1 MSRSLLGKRELSQ
14 YLFIA
19 KLICKERI
27 AGLNDSEKKRLDSWR
42 NESGKRERVFLDLQR
57 ISTEELEKRYDKV
70 DVDLKWESFKKRQ
83 QQRKRNIRMGVA
95 VAASICLLITS
106 GLWLWLGTL
115 GEERVVLAE
124 QGRQNNVCL
133 VLSTGEMVDI
143 SNVGQEEVKLDKG
156 TKLYEGNRLEYVR
169 PDSLHKKELEFNQL
183 IIPKGTFYHLVLSD
197 GTKVWLNA
205 DSKIKYPVSFGQDKR
220 EVSLRG
226 EGYFEV
232 AKDSTRPFIVSTD
245 KMDVR
250 ALGTTFD
257 VNTYE
262 DEGKSFVVLVEG
274 LVEVSA
280 GKGES
285 RIITPGYMAEVNMHD
300 VQAKI
305 QISKCDPEHYIAWK
319 NGNFSFRNASLTEI
333 LKRVS
338 RYYDV
343 TVIREQVFE
352 EEYYTGD
359 VSSDVS
365 LESLLAVIESST
377 SVSFKVE
384 RKIVYVHKKRE

>member
-1 MSRSLLGKRELSQ
+1 MKEIIQ

-27 AGLNDSEKKRLDSWR
+27 AGLDDSEKRQLDSWR
-42 NESGKRERVFLDLQR
+42 SESKEKEHVFLNLQR
-57 ISTEELEKRYDKV
+57 ISTEELEKRYDGV
-70 DVDLKWESFKKRQ
+70 DVDLKWKSFKKRQ
-83 QQRKRNIRMGVA
+83 QQRKRNIRVGVA
-95 VAASICLLITS
+95 VAASVCLLITS
-106 GLWLWLGTL
+106 VLWLWLGTL

-124 QGRQNNVCL
+124 QGQQNNVCL
-133 VLSTGEMVDI
+133 VLSTGEVVDI
-143 SNVGQEEVKLDKG
+143 SNVGQDEVKLDKG
-156 TKLYEGNRLEYVR
+156 TKLYEGNRLEYVQ

-232 AKDSTRPFIVSTD
+232 AKDSSRPFIVSTD
-245 KMDVR
+245 KMDVKV
-250 ALGTTFD
+250 LGTTFD

-305 QISKCDPEHYIAWK
+305 HVSKCDTEHYIAWK
-319 NGNFSFRNASLTEI
+319 SGNFSFRNASLTEI

-384 RKIVYVHKKRE
+384 RKIVYVQKKRD

>member
-1 MSRSLLGKRELSQ
+1 MEEISQ

-27 AGLNDSEKKRLDSWR
+27 TGLDDSERRQLDLWR
-42 NESGKRERVFLDLQR
+42 NESKEGERVFLNLQK
-57 ISTEELEKRYDKV
+57 ISTEELEKRYDGV
-70 DVDLKWESFKKRQ
+70 DVDMKWEDFKKRQ
-83 QQRKRNIRMGVA
+83 QQGRRNIRVGVT

-106 GLWLWLGTL
+106 GLWLWLG
-115 GEERVVLAE
+115 GAKEERVVLAE
-124 QGRQNNVCL
+124 QGRKNNVCL
-133 VLSTGEMVDI
+133 VLSTGEVVDI
-143 SNVGQEEVKLDKG
+143 SNVEQDEVKLDKG
-156 TKLYEGNRLEYVR
+156 TKLYSGNRLEYVR

-205 DSKIKYPVSFGQDKR
+205 DSKMKYPVSFGKDKR
-220 EVSLRG
+220 EVSLHG

-232 AKDSTRPFIVSTD
+232 AKDSTRPFIVSTE
-245 KMDVR
+245 KMDVKV
-250 ALGTTFD
+250 LGTTFD

-285 RIITPGYMAEVNMHD
+285 RIITPGHMAEVNMYD
-300 VQAKI
+300 TQAKI
-305 QISKCDPEHYIAWK
+305 QISKCDAEHYIAWK

-384 RKIVYVHKKRE
+384 RKIVYVQKKRD

>member
-1 MSRSLLGKRELSQ
+1 MKEIIQ

-27 AGLNDSEKKRLDSWR
+27 AGLDNSEKRQLDSWR
-42 NESGKRERVFLDLQR
+42 SESKEKEHVFLNLQR
-57 ISTEELEKRYDKV
+57 ISTEELEKRYDGV
-70 DVDLKWESFKKRQ
+70 DVDLKWKSFKKRQ
-83 QQRKRNIRMGVA
+83 QQRKRNIRVGVA
-95 VAASICLLITS
+95 VVASICLLITS
-106 GLWLWLGTL
+106 ALWLWLGTL

-124 QGRQNNVCL
+124 QGQQNNVCL
-133 VLSTGEMVDI
+133 VLSTGEVVDI
-143 SNVGQEEVKLDKG
+143 SNVGQDEVKLDKG
-156 TKLYEGNRLEYVR
+156 TKLYEGNRLEYVQ

-183 IIPKGTFYHLVLSD
+183 IIPKGTFYHLVLSY

-232 AKDSTRPFIVSTD
+232 AKDSARPFIMSTD
-245 KMDVR
+245 KMDVKV
-250 ALGTTFD
+250 LGTTFD

-285 RIITPGYMAEVNMHD
+285 RIITPGYMAEVDMHD

-305 QISKCDPEHYIAWK
+305 HVSKCDTEHYIAWK
-319 NGNFSFRNASLTEI
+319 SGNFSFRNASLTEI

-384 RKIVYVHKKRE
+384 RKIVYVQKKRD

>member
-1 MSRSLLGKRELSQ
+1 MKEIIQ

-27 AGLNDSEKKRLDSWR
+27 AGLDDSEKRQLDSWR
-42 NESGKRERVFLDLQR
+42 SESKEKEHVFLNLQR
-57 ISTEELEKRYDKV
+57 ISSEELEKRYDGV
-70 DVDLKWESFKKRQ
+70 DVDLKWKSFKKRQ
-83 QQRKRNIRMGVA
+83 QQRKRNIKVGVA

-106 GLWLWLGTL
+106 ALWLWLGSL

-124 QGRQNNVCL
+124 QGQQNSVCL
-133 VLSTGEMVDI
+133 VLSTGEVVDI
-143 SNVGQEEVKLDKG
+143 SNVGQDEVKLDKG
-156 TKLYEGNRLEYVR
+156 TKLYEGNRLEYVQ
-169 PDSLHKKELEFNQL
+169 PDSLPKKELEFNQL

-205 DSKIKYPVSFGQDKR
+205 DSKIRYPISFGQDRR

-245 KMDVR
+245 KMDVKV
-250 ALGTTFD
+250 LGTTFD

-285 RIITPGYMAEVNMHD
+285 RIITPGYMAEVDMHD

-305 QISKCDPEHYIAWK
+305 HVSKCDTEHYIAWK
-319 NGNFSFRNASLTEI
+319 SGNFSFRNASLTEI

-384 RKIVYVHKKRE
+384 RKIVYVQKKRD

>member
-1 MSRSLLGKRELSQ
+1 MKEIIQ

-27 AGLNDSEKKRLDSWR
+27 AGLDNSEKRQLDSWR
-42 NESGKRERVFLDLQR
+42 SESKEKEHVFLNLQR
-57 ISTEELEKRYDKV
+57 ISTEELEKRYDGV
-70 DVDLKWESFKKRQ
+70 DVDLKWKSFKKRQ
-83 QQRKRNIRMGVA
+83 QQRKRNIRVGVA
-95 VAASICLLITS
+95 VVASICLLITS
-106 GLWLWLGTL
+106 ALWLWLGTL

-124 QGRQNNVCL
+124 QGQQNNVCL
-133 VLSTGEMVDI
+133 VLSTGEVVDI
-143 SNVGQEEVKLDKG
+143 SNVGQDEVKLDKG
-156 TKLYEGNRLEYVR
+156 TKLYEGNRLEYVQ
-169 PDSLHKKELEFNQL
+169 PDSLHKKELEINQL

-232 AKDSTRPFIVSTD
+232 AKDSARPFIMSTD
-245 KMDVR
+245 KMDVKV
-250 ALGTTFD
+250 LGTTFD

-285 RIITPGYMAEVNMHD
+285 RIITPGYMAEVDMHD

-305 QISKCDPEHYIAWK
+305 HVSKCDTEHYIAWK
-319 NGNFSFRNASLTEI
+319 SGNFSFRNASLTEI

-384 RKIVYVHKKRE
+384 RKIVYVQKKRD

>member
-1 MSRSLLGKRELSQ
+1 MKEIIQ

-27 AGLNDSEKKRLDSWR
+27 AGLDNSEKRQLDSWR
-42 NESGKRERVFLDLQR
+42 SESKEKEHVFLNLQR
-57 ISTEELEKRYDKV
+57 ISTEELEKRYDGV
-70 DVDLKWESFKKRQ
+70 DVDLKWKSFKKRQ
-83 QQRKRNIRMGVA
+83 QQRKRNIRVGVA
-95 VAASICLLITS
+95 VVASICLLITS
-106 GLWLWLGTL
+106 ALWLWLGTL

-124 QGRQNNVCL
+124 QGQQNNVCL
-133 VLSTGEMVDI
+133 VLSTGEVVDI
-143 SNVGQEEVKLDKG
+143 SNVGQDEVKLDKG
-156 TKLYEGNRLEYVR
+156 TKLYEGNRLEYVQ

-232 AKDSTRPFIVSTD
+232 AKDSARPFIMSTD
-245 KMDVR
+245 KMDVKV
-250 ALGTTFD
+250 LGTTFD

-285 RIITPGYMAEVNMHD
+285 RIITPGYMAEVDMHD

-305 QISKCDPEHYIAWK
+305 HVSKCDTEHYIAWK
-319 NGNFSFRNASLTEI
+319 SGNFSFRNASLTEI

-384 RKIVYVHKKRE
+384 RKIVYVHKKRD

>member
-1 MSRSLLGKRELSQ
+1 MKEISQ

-27 AGLNDSEKKRLDSWR
+27 AGLDDSEKRQLDSWR
-42 NESGKRERVFLDLQR
+42 SESKEKEHVFLNLQR
-57 ISTEELEKRYDKV
+57 ISTEELEKRYDGV
-70 DVDLKWESFKKRQ
+70 DVDLKWKSFKKRQ
-83 QQRKRNIRMGVA
+83 QQRKRNIRVGVA
-95 VAASICLLITS
+95 VAASVCLLITS
-106 GLWLWLGTL
+106 VLWLWLGTL

-124 QGRQNNVCL
+124 QGQQNNVCL
-133 VLSTGEMVDI
+133 VLSTGEVVDI
-143 SNVGQEEVKLDKG
+143 SNVGQDEVKLDKG
-156 TKLYEGNRLEYVR
+156 TKLYEGNRLEYVQ

-232 AKDSTRPFIVSTD
+232 AKDSSRPFIVSTD
-245 KMDVR
+245 KMDVKV
-250 ALGTTFD
+250 LGTTFD

-305 QISKCDPEHYIAWK
+305 HVSKCDTEHYIAWK
-319 NGNFSFRNASLTEI
+319 SGNFSFRNASLTEI

-384 RKIVYVHKKRE
+384 RKIVYVQKKRD

>member
-1 MSRSLLGKRELSQ
+1 MKEISQ

-27 AGLNDSEKKRLDSWR
+27 TGLDDSERRQLDLWR
-42 NESGKRERVFLDLQR
+42 NESKEGERVFLNLQK

-70 DVDLKWESFKKRQ
+70 DVDLKWKSFKKRQ
-83 QQRKRNIRMGVA
+83 QQGRRNIRVGVT

-106 GLWLWLGTL
+106 GLWLWLG
-115 GEERVVLAE
+115 GAREERVVLAE
-124 QGRQNNVCL
+124 QGRKNNVCL
-133 VLSTGEMVDI
+133 VLSTGKVVDI
-143 SNVGQEEVKLDKG
+143 SNVEQDEVKLDKG
-156 TKLYEGNRLEYVR
+156 TKLYEGNRLEYVQ

-232 AKDSTRPFIVSTD
+232 AKDSSRPFIVSTD
-245 KMDVR
+245 KMDVKV
-250 ALGTTFD
+250 LGTTFD

-305 QISKCDPEHYIAWK
+305 HVSKCDTEHYIAWK
-319 NGNFSFRNASLTEI
+319 SGNFSFRNASLTEI

-384 RKIVYVHKKRE
+384 RKIVYVQKKRD

>member
-1 MSRSLLGKRELSQ
+1 M
-14 YLFIA
+14 
-19 KLICKERI
+19 
-27 AGLNDSEKKRLDSWR
+27 
-42 NESGKRERVFLDLQR
+42 
-57 ISTEELEKRYDKV
+57 
-70 DVDLKWESFKKRQ
+70 
-83 QQRKRNIRMGVA
+83 
-95 VAASICLLITS
+95 
-106 GLWLWLGTL
+106 
-115 GEERVVLAE
+115 
-124 QGRQNNVCL
+124 
-133 VLSTGEMVDI
+133 
-143 SNVGQEEVKLDKG
+143 
-156 TKLYEGNRLEYVR
+156 
-169 PDSLHKKELEFNQL
+169 
-183 IIPKGTFYHLVLSD
+183 VLSD

-232 AKDSTRPFIVSTD
+232 AKDSARPFIMSTD
-245 KMDVR
+245 KMDVKV
-250 ALGTTFD
+250 LGTTFD

-285 RIITPGYMAEVNMHD
+285 RIITPGYMAEVDMHD

-305 QISKCDPEHYIAWK
+305 HVSKCDTEHYIAWK
-319 NGNFSFRNASLTEI
+319 SGNFSFRNASLTEI

-384 RKIVYVHKKRE
+384 RKIVYVQKKRD

>member
-1 MSRSLLGKRELSQ
+1 MKEISQ

-27 AGLNDSEKKRLDSWR
+27 TGLDDSERRQLDSWK
-42 NESGKRERVFLDLQR
+42 NESKEGERVFLNLKR
-57 ISTEELEKRYDKV
+57 ISTEELEKRYDEV
-70 DVDLKWESFKKRQ
+70 DVDMKWEDFKKRQ
-83 QQRKRNIRMGVA
+83 QQGKRNIRVGVT
-95 VAASICLLITS
+95 VAASICLLIIS
-106 GLWLWLGTL
+106 GLWLWLG
-115 GEERVVLAE
+115 GAKEERIVLAE
-124 QGRQNNVCL
+124 QGRKNNVCL
-133 VLSTGEMVDI
+133 VLSTGEVVDI
-143 SNVGQEEVKLDKG
+143 SNVEQDEVKLDKG
-156 TKLYEGNRLEYVR
+156 TKLYSGNRLEYVR

-205 DSKIKYPVSFGQDKR
+205 DSKIKYPVSFGKDKR
-220 EVSLRG
+220 EVSLHG

-245 KMDVR
+245 KMDVKV
-250 ALGTTFD
+250 LGTTFD

-285 RIITPGYMAEVNMHD
+285 RIITPGHMAEVNMYD

-305 QISKCDPEHYIAWK
+305 RVSRCDTEHYVAWK
-319 NGNFSFRNASLTEI
+319 NGNFSFRHASLTEI

-343 TVIREQVFE
+343 TVIREEVFE

-359 VSSDVS
+359 VSSDVP

-384 RKIVYVHKKRE
+384 RKIVYVQKKRD

>member
-1 MSRSLLGKRELSQ
+1 MEEISQ

-27 AGLNDSEKKRLDSWR
+27 TGLDDSERRQLDLWR
-42 NESGKRERVFLDLQR
+42 NESKEGERVFFNLQR
-57 ISTEELEKRYDKV
+57 ISTEELEKRYDEV
-70 DVDLKWESFKKRQ
+70 DVDMKWKDFKKRQ
-83 QQRKRNIRMGVA
+83 QQGRRNIRVGVT

-106 GLWLWLGTL
+106 GLWLWLG
-115 GEERVVLAE
+115 GAKEEGVVLAE

-133 VLSTGEMVDI
+133 VLSTGEVVDI
-143 SNVGQEEVKLDKG
+143 SNAEQDEVKLDKG
-156 TKLYEGNRLEYVR
+156 TKLYSGNRLEYVR
-169 PDSLHKKELEFNQL
+169 PDSFHKKELEFNQL

-205 DSKIKYPVSFGQDKR
+205 DSKIKYPVSFGKDKR
-220 EVSLRG
+220 EVSLHG

-245 KMDVR
+245 KMDVKV
-250 ALGTTFD
+250 LGTTFD

-285 RIITPGYMAEVNMHD
+285 RIITPGYIAEVNMHD

-305 QISKCDPEHYIAWK
+305 QVSKCDTEHYVAWK

-384 RKIVYVHKKRE
+384 RKIVYVQKKRD

>member
-1 MSRSLLGKRELSQ
+1 MKEIIQ

-27 AGLNDSEKKRLDSWR
+27 AGLDDSEKRQLDSWR
-42 NESGKRERVFLDLQR
+42 SESKEKEHVFLNLQR
-57 ISTEELEKRYDKV
+57 ISTEELEKRYDGV
-70 DVDLKWESFKKRQ
+70 DVDLKWKSFKKRQ
-83 QQRKRNIRMGVA
+83 QQRKRNIRVGVA
-95 VAASICLLITS
+95 VAASVCLLITS
-106 GLWLWLGTL
+106 VLWLWLGTL

-124 QGRQNNVCL
+124 QGQQNNVCL
-133 VLSTGEMVDI
+133 VLSTGEVVDI
-143 SNVGQEEVKLDKG
+143 SNVGQDEVKLDKG
-156 TKLYEGNRLEYVR
+156 TKLYEGNRLEYVQ

-232 AKDSTRPFIVSTD
+232 AKDSSRPFIVSTD
-245 KMDVR
+245 KMDVKV
-250 ALGTTFD
+250 LGTTFD

-305 QISKCDPEHYIAWK
+305 HVSKCDTEHYIAWK
-319 NGNFSFRNASLTEI
+319 SGTFSFRNASLTEI
-333 LKRVS
+333 LNRVS

-384 RKIVYVHKKRE
+384 RKIVYVQKKRD

>member
-1 MSRSLLGKRELSQ
+1 MKEIIQ

-27 AGLNDSEKKRLDSWR
+27 AGLDNSEKRQLDSWR
-42 NESGKRERVFLDLQR
+42 SESKEKEHVFLNLQR
-57 ISTEELEKRYDKV
+57 ISTEELEKRYDGV
-70 DVDLKWESFKKRQ
+70 DVDLKWKSFKKRQ
-83 QQRKRNIRMGVA
+83 QQRKRNIRVGVA
-95 VAASICLLITS
+95 VVASICLLITS
-106 GLWLWLGTL
+106 ALWLWLGTL

-124 QGRQNNVCL
+124 QGQQNNICL
-133 VLSTGEMVDI
+133 VLSTGEVVDI
-143 SNVGQEEVKLDKG
+143 SNVGQDEVKLDKG
-156 TKLYEGNRLEYVR
+156 TKLYEGNRLEYVQ

-232 AKDSTRPFIVSTD
+232 AKDSARPFIMSTD
-245 KMDVR
+245 KMDVKV
-250 ALGTTFD
+250 LGTTFD

-285 RIITPGYMAEVNMHD
+285 RIITPGYMAEVDMHD

-305 QISKCDPEHYIAWK
+305 HVSKCDTEHYIAWK
-319 NGNFSFRNASLTEI
+319 SGNFSFRNASLTEI

-384 RKIVYVHKKRE
+384 RKIVYVQKKRD

>member
-1 MSRSLLGKRELSQ
+1 MKEIIQ

-27 AGLNDSEKKRLDSWR
+27 AGLDDSEKRQLDSWR
-42 NESGKRERVFLDLQR
+42 SESKEKEHVFLNLQR
-57 ISTEELEKRYDKV
+57 ISTEELEKRYDGV
-70 DVDLKWESFKKRQ
+70 DVDLKWKSFKKRQ

-95 VAASICLLITS
+95 VAASVCLLITS
-106 GLWLWLGTL
+106 VLWLWLGTL

-124 QGRQNNVCL
+124 QGQQNNVCL
-133 VLSTGEMVDI
+133 VLSTGEVVDI
-143 SNVGQEEVKLDKG
+143 SNVGQDEVKLDKG
-156 TKLYEGNRLEYVR
+156 TKLYEGNRLESVQ

-232 AKDSTRPFIVSTD
+232 AKDSSRPFIVSTD
-245 KMDVR
+245 KMDVKV
-250 ALGTTFD
+250 LGTTFD

-305 QISKCDPEHYIAWK
+305 HVSKCDTEHYIAWK
-319 NGNFSFRNASLTEI
+319 SGNFSFRNASLTEI

-384 RKIVYVHKKRE
+384 RKIVYVQKKRD

>member
-1 MSRSLLGKRELSQ
+1 MKEIIQ

-27 AGLNDSEKKRLDSWR
+27 AGLDNSEKRQLDSWR
-42 NESGKRERVFLDLQR
+42 SESKEKEHVFLNLQR
-57 ISTEELEKRYDKV
+57 ISTEELEKRYDGV
-70 DVDLKWESFKKRQ
+70 DVDLKWKSFKKRQ
-83 QQRKRNIRMGVA
+83 QQRKRNIRVGVA
-95 VAASICLLITS
+95 VVASICLLITS
-106 GLWLWLGTL
+106 ALWLWLGTL

-133 VLSTGEMVDI
+133 VLSTGEVVDI
-143 SNVGQEEVKLDKG
+143 SNVGQDEVKLDKG
-156 TKLYEGNRLEYVR
+156 TKLYEGNRLEYVQ

-232 AKDSTRPFIVSTD
+232 AKDSARPFIMSTD
-245 KMDVR
+245 KMDVKV
-250 ALGTTFD
+250 LGTTFD

-285 RIITPGYMAEVNMHD
+285 RIITPGYMAEVDMHD

-305 QISKCDPEHYIAWK
+305 HVSKCDTEHYIAWK
-319 NGNFSFRNASLTEI
+319 SGNFSFRNASLTEI

-384 RKIVYVHKKRE
+384 RKIVYVQKKRD

>member
-1 MSRSLLGKRELSQ
+1 MEEISQ

-27 AGLNDSEKKRLDSWR
+27 TGLDDSERRQLDLWR
-42 NESGKRERVFLDLQR
+42 NESKEGERVFFNLQR
-57 ISTEELEKRYDKV
+57 ISTEELEKRYDEV
-70 DVDLKWESFKKRQ
+70 DVDMKWKDFKKRQ
-83 QQRKRNIRMGVA
+83 QQGRRNIRVGVT

-106 GLWLWLGTL
+106 GLWLWLG
-115 GEERVVLAE
+115 GAKEEGVVLAE

-133 VLSTGEMVDI
+133 VLSTGEVVDI
-143 SNVGQEEVKLDKG
+143 SNAEQDEVKLDKG
-156 TKLYEGNRLEYVR
+156 TKLYSGNRLEYVR

-205 DSKIKYPVSFGQDKR
+205 DSKIKYPVSFVKDKR
-220 EVSLRG
+220 EVSLHG

-245 KMDVR
+245 KMDVKV
-250 ALGTTFD
+250 LGTTFD

-285 RIITPGYMAEVNMHD
+285 RIITPGYIAEVNMHD

-305 QISKCDPEHYIAWK
+305 QVSKCDTEHYVAWK

-384 RKIVYVHKKRE
+384 RKIVYVQKKRD

>member
-1 MSRSLLGKRELSQ
+1 MKEISQ

-27 AGLNDSEKKRLDSWR
+27 AGLNDSEKKQLDSWR
-42 NESGKRERVFLDLQR
+42 NESEKRERVFLDLQR

-250 ALGTTFD
+250 VLGTTFD

-305 QISKCDPEHYIAWK
+305 QISKCDLEHYIAWK

-384 RKIVYVHKKRE
+384 RKIVYVQKKRD

>member
-1 MSRSLLGKRELSQ
+1 MKEIIQ

-27 AGLNDSEKKRLDSWR
+27 AGLDNSEKRQLDSWR
-42 NESGKRERVFLDLQR
+42 SESKEKEHVFLNLQR
-57 ISTEELEKRYDKV
+57 ISTEELEKRYDGV
-70 DVDLKWESFKKRQ
+70 DVDLKWKSFKKRQ
-83 QQRKRNIRMGVA
+83 QQRKRNIRVGVA
-95 VAASICLLITS
+95 VVASICLLITS
-106 GLWLWLGTL
+106 ALWLWLGTL

-124 QGRQNNVCL
+124 QGQQNNVCL
-133 VLSTGEMVDI
+133 VLSTGEVVDI
-143 SNVGQEEVKLDKG
+143 SNVGQDEVKLDKG
-156 TKLYEGNRLEYVR
+156 TKLYEGNRLEYVQ

-232 AKDSTRPFIVSTD
+232 AKDCARPFIMSTD
-245 KMDVR
+245 KMDVKV
-250 ALGTTFD
+250 LGTTFD

-285 RIITPGYMAEVNMHD
+285 RIITPGYMAEVDMHD

-305 QISKCDPEHYIAWK
+305 HVSKCDTEHYIAWK
-319 NGNFSFRNASLTEI
+319 SGNFSFRNASLTEI

-384 RKIVYVHKKRE
+384 RKIVYVQKKRD

>member
-1 MSRSLLGKRELSQ
+1 MKEISQ

-27 AGLNDSEKKRLDSWR
+27 AGLNDSEKKQLDSWR
-42 NESGKRERVFLDLQR
+42 NESEKRERVFLDLQR

-232 AKDSTRPFIVSTD
+232 EKDSTRPFIVSTD

-250 ALGTTFD
+250 VLGTTFD

-305 QISKCDPEHYIAWK
+305 QISKCDLEHYIAWK

-384 RKIVYVHKKRE
+384 RKIVYVQKKRD

>member
-1 MSRSLLGKRELSQ
+1 MKEIIQ

-27 AGLNDSEKKRLDSWR
+27 AGLDDSEKRQLDSWR
-42 NESGKRERVFLDLQR
+42 SESKEKEHVFLNLQR
-57 ISTEELEKRYDKV
+57 ISTEELEKRYDGV
-70 DVDLKWESFKKRQ
+70 DVDLKWKSFKKRQ
-83 QQRKRNIRMGVA
+83 QQRKRNIRVGVA
-95 VAASICLLITS
+95 VAASVCLLITS
-106 GLWLWLGTL
+106 VLWLWLGTL

-124 QGRQNNVCL
+124 QGQQNNVCL
-133 VLSTGEMVDI
+133 VLSTGEVVDI
-143 SNVGQEEVKLDKG
+143 SNVGQDEVKLDKG
-156 TKLYEGNRLEYVR
+156 TKLYEGNRLEYVQ

-232 AKDSTRPFIVSTD
+232 AKDSSRPFIVSTD
-245 KMDVR
+245 KMDVKV
-250 ALGTTFD
+250 LGTTFD

-305 QISKCDPEHYIAWK
+305 HVSKCDTEHYIAWK
-319 NGNFSFRNASLTEI
+319 SGNFSFRNASLTEI

-343 TVIREQVFE
+343 TVILEQVFE

-384 RKIVYVHKKRE
+384 RKIVYVQKKRD

>member
-1 MSRSLLGKRELSQ
+1 MKEIIQ

-27 AGLNDSEKKRLDSWR
+27 AGLDNSEKRQLDSWR
-42 NESGKRERVFLDLQR
+42 SESKEKEHVFLNLQR
-57 ISTEELEKRYDKV
+57 ISTEELEKRYDGV
-70 DVDLKWESFKKRQ
+70 DVDLKWKSFKKRQ
-83 QQRKRNIRMGVA
+83 QQRKRNIRVGVA
-95 VAASICLLITS
+95 VVASICLLITS
-106 GLWLWLGTL
+106 ALWLWLGTL

-124 QGRQNNVCL
+124 QGQQNNVCL
-133 VLSTGEMVDI
+133 VLSTGEVVDI
-143 SNVGQEEVKLDKG
+143 SNVGQDEVKLDKG
-156 TKLYEGNRLEYVR
+156 TKLYEGNRLEYVQ

-232 AKDSTRPFIVSTD
+232 AKDSARPFIMSTD
-245 KMDVR
+245 KMDVKV
-250 ALGTTFD
+250 LGTTFD

-280 GKGES
+280 GKGEP
-285 RIITPGYMAEVNMHD
+285 RIITPGYMAEVDMHD

-305 QISKCDPEHYIAWK
+305 HVSKCDTEHYIAWK
-319 NGNFSFRNASLTEI
+319 SGNFSFRNASLTEI

-384 RKIVYVHKKRE
+384 RKIVYVQKKRD

>member
-1 MSRSLLGKRELSQ
+1 MKEISQ

-27 AGLNDSEKKRLDSWR
+27 TGLDDSERRQLDSWK
-42 NESGKRERVFLDLQR
+42 NGSKEGERVFLNLKR
-57 ISTEELEKRYDKV
+57 ISTEELEKRYDEV
-70 DVDLKWESFKKRQ
+70 DVDMKWEDFKKRQ
-83 QQRKRNIRMGVA
+83 QQGKRNIRVGVT
-95 VAASICLLITS
+95 VAASICLLIIS
-106 GLWLWLGTL
+106 GLWLWLG
-115 GEERVVLAE
+115 GAKEERIVLAK

-133 VLSTGEMVDI
+133 VLSTGEVVDI
-143 SNVGQEEVKLDKG
+143 SNVEQDEVKLDKG
-156 TKLYEGNRLEYVR
+156 TKLYSGNRLEYVR

-205 DSKIKYPVSFGQDKR
+205 DSKIKYPVSFGKDKR
-220 EVSLRG
+220 EVSLHG

-245 KMDVR
+245 KMDVKV
-250 ALGTTFD
+250 LGTTFD

-285 RIITPGYMAEVNMHD
+285 RIITPGHMAEVNMYD

-305 QISKCDPEHYIAWK
+305 RVSRCDTEHYVAWK
-319 NGNFSFRNASLTEI
+319 NGNFSFRHASLTEI

-384 RKIVYVHKKRE
+384 RKIVYVQKKRD

>member
-1 MSRSLLGKRELSQ
+1 
-14 YLFIA
+14 
-19 KLICKERI
+19 
-27 AGLNDSEKKRLDSWR
+27 
-42 NESGKRERVFLDLQR
+42 
-57 ISTEELEKRYDKV
+57 
-70 DVDLKWESFKKRQ
+70 
-83 QQRKRNIRMGVA
+83 
-95 VAASICLLITS
+95 
-106 GLWLWLGTL
+106 
-115 GEERVVLAE
+115 
-124 QGRQNNVCL
+124 
-133 VLSTGEMVDI
+133 
-143 SNVGQEEVKLDKG
+143 
-156 TKLYEGNRLEYVR
+156 
-169 PDSLHKKELEFNQL
+169 
-183 IIPKGTFYHLVLSD
+183 
-197 GTKVWLNA
+197 
-205 DSKIKYPVSFGQDKR
+205 
-220 EVSLRG
+220 
-226 EGYFEV
+226 
-232 AKDSTRPFIVSTD
+232 
-245 KMDVR
+245 MDVKV
-250 ALGTTFD
+250 LGTTFD

-262 DEGKSFVVLVEG
+262 DEGKSFVVLVAG

-285 RIITPGYMAEVNMHD
+285 RIITPGHMAEVNMYD

-305 QISKCDPEHYIAWK
+305 QVLKCDTEHYVAWK

-384 RKIVYVHKKRE
+384 RKIVYVQKKRD

>member
-1 MSRSLLGKRELSQ
+1 MKEIIQ

-27 AGLNDSEKKRLDSWR
+27 AGLDDSEKRQLDSWR
-42 NESGKRERVFLDLQR
+42 SESKEKEHVFLNLQR
-57 ISTEELEKRYDKV
+57 ISTEELEKRYDGV
-70 DVDLKWESFKKRQ
+70 DVDLKWKSFKKRQ
-83 QQRKRNIRMGVA
+83 QQRKRNIRVGVA
-95 VAASICLLITS
+95 VAASVCLLITS
-106 GLWLWLGTL
+106 VLWLWLGTL

-124 QGRQNNVCL
+124 QGQQNNVCL
-133 VLSTGEMVDI
+133 VLSTGEVVDI
-143 SNVGQEEVKLDKG
+143 SNVGQDEVKLDKG
-156 TKLYEGNRLEYVR
+156 TKLYEGNRLEYVQ

-232 AKDSTRPFIVSTD
+232 AKDSSRPFIVSTD
-245 KMDVR
+245 KMDVKV
-250 ALGTTFD
+250 LGTTFD
-257 VNTYE
+257 GNTYE

-305 QISKCDPEHYIAWK
+305 HVSKCDTEHYIAWK
-319 NGNFSFRNASLTEI
+319 SGNFSFRNASLTEI

-384 RKIVYVHKKRE
+384 RKIVYVQKKRD

>member
-1 MSRSLLGKRELSQ
+1 MKEIIQ

-27 AGLNDSEKKRLDSWR
+27 AGLDDSEKRQLDSWR
-42 NESGKRERVFLDLQR
+42 SESKEKEHVFLNLQR
-57 ISTEELEKRYDKV
+57 ISSEELEKRYDGV
-70 DVDLKWESFKKRQ
+70 DIDLKWKSFKKRQ
-83 QQRKRNIRMGVA
+83 QQRKRNIKVGVA

-106 GLWLWLGTL
+106 ALWLWLGSL

-124 QGRQNNVCL
+124 QGQQNSVCL
-133 VLSTGEMVDI
+133 VLSTGEVVDI
-143 SNVGQEEVKLDKG
+143 SNVGQDEVKLDKG
-156 TKLYEGNRLEYVR
+156 TKLYEGNRLEYVQ
-169 PDSLHKKELEFNQL
+169 PDSLPKKELEFNQL

-205 DSKIKYPVSFGQDKR
+205 DSKIRYPISFGQDRR

-245 KMDVR
+245 KMDVKV
-250 ALGTTFD
+250 LGTTFD

-285 RIITPGYMAEVNMHD
+285 RIITPGYMAEVDMHD

-305 QISKCDPEHYIAWK
+305 HVSKCDTEHYIAWK
-319 NGNFSFRNASLTEI
+319 SGNFSFRNASLTEI

-384 RKIVYVHKKRE
+384 RKIVYVQKKRD

>member
-1 MSRSLLGKRELSQ
+1 MKEIIQ

-27 AGLNDSEKKRLDSWR
+27 AGLDNSEKRQLDSWR
-42 NESGKRERVFLDLQR
+42 SESKEKEHVFLNLQR
-57 ISTEELEKRYDKV
+57 ISTEELEKRYDGV
-70 DVDLKWESFKKRQ
+70 DVDLKWKSFKKRQ
-83 QQRKRNIRMGVA
+83 QQRKRNIRVGVA
-95 VAASICLLITS
+95 VVASICLLITS
-106 GLWLWLGTL
+106 ALWLWLGTL

-124 QGRQNNVCL
+124 QGQQNNVCL
-133 VLSTGEMVDI
+133 VLSTGEVVDI
-143 SNVGQEEVKLDKG
+143 SNVGQDEVKLDKG
-156 TKLYEGNRLEYVR
+156 TKLYEGNRLEYVQ

-232 AKDSTRPFIVSTD
+232 AKDSARPFIMSTD
-245 KMDVR
+245 KMDVKV
-250 ALGTTFD
+250 LGTTFD

-285 RIITPGYMAEVNMHD
+285 RIITPGYMAEVDMHD

-305 QISKCDPEHYIAWK
+305 HVSKCDTEHYIAW
-319 NGNFSFRNASLTEI
+319 NSGNFSFRNASLTEI

-384 RKIVYVHKKRE
+384 RKIVYVQKKRD

>member
-1 MSRSLLGKRELSQ
+1 MKEIIQ

-27 AGLNDSEKKRLDSWR
+27 AGLDNSEKRQLDSWR
-42 NESGKRERVFLDLQR
+42 SESKEKEHVFLNLQR
-57 ISTEELEKRYDKV
+57 ISTEELEKRYDGV
-70 DVDLKWESFKKRQ
+70 DVDLKWKSFKKRQ
-83 QQRKRNIRMGVA
+83 QQRKRNLRVGVA
-95 VAASICLLITS
+95 VVASICLLITS
-106 GLWLWLGTL
+106 ALWLWLGTL

-124 QGRQNNVCL
+124 QGQQNNVCL
-133 VLSTGEMVDI
+133 VLSTGEVVDI
-143 SNVGQEEVKLDKG
+143 SNVGQDEVKLDKG
-156 TKLYEGNRLEYVR
+156 TKLYEGNRLEYVQ

-232 AKDSTRPFIVSTD
+232 AKDSARPFIMSTD
-245 KMDVR
+245 KMDVKV
-250 ALGTTFD
+250 LGTTFD

-285 RIITPGYMAEVNMHD
+285 RIITPGYMAEVDMHD

-305 QISKCDPEHYIAWK
+305 HVSKCDTEHYIAWK
-319 NGNFSFRNASLTEI
+319 SGNFSFRNASLTEI

-384 RKIVYVHKKRE
+384 RKIVYVQKKRD

>member
-1 MSRSLLGKRELSQ
+1 MKEISQ

-27 AGLNDSEKKRLDSWR
+27 TGLDDSERRQLDSWR
-42 NESGKRERVFLDLQR
+42 NESKEGERIFLNLQR
-57 ISTEELEKRYDKV
+57 ISTEELEKRYDEV
-70 DVDLKWESFKKRQ
+70 DVDMKWKDFKKRQ
-83 QQRKRNIRMGVA
+83 QQGRRNIRVGVT

-106 GLWLWLGTL
+106 GLWLWLG
-115 GEERVVLAE
+115 GAREERVVLAE
-124 QGRQNNVCL
+124 QGRKNNVCL
-133 VLSTGEMVDI
+133 VLSTGEVVDI
-143 SNVGQEEVKLDKG
+143 SNVEQDEVKLDKG
-156 TKLYEGNRLEYVR
+156 TKLYSGNRLEYVR
-169 PDSLHKKELEFNQL
+169 LDSLHKKELEFNQL

-205 DSKIKYPVSFGQDKR
+205 DSKIKYPVSFGKDKR
-220 EVSLRG
+220 EVSLHG

-232 AKDSTRPFIVSTD
+232 AKDSTRPFIVSTE
-245 KMDVR
+245 KMDVKV
-250 ALGTTFD
+250 LGTTFD

-285 RIITPGYMAEVNMHD
+285 RIITPGHMAEVNMYD
-300 VQAKI
+300 TQAKI
-305 QISKCDPEHYIAWK
+305 QISKCDAEHYIAWK

-365 LESLLAVIESST
+365 LESLLAVIESSN

-384 RKIVYVHKKRE
+384 RKIVYVQKKRD

>member
-1 MSRSLLGKRELSQ
+1 MKEIIQ

-27 AGLNDSEKKRLDSWR
+27 AGLDDSEKRQLDSWR
-42 NESGKRERVFLDLQR
+42 SESKEKEHVFLNLQR
-57 ISTEELEKRYDKV
+57 ISTEELEKRYDGV
-70 DVDLKWESFKKRQ
+70 DVDLKWKSFKKRQ

-133 VLSTGEMVDI
+133 VLSTGEVVDI
-143 SNVGQEEVKLDKG
+143 SNVGQDEVKLDKG
-156 TKLYEGNRLEYVR
+156 TKLYEGNRLEYVQ

-232 AKDSTRPFIVSTD
+232 AKDSSRPFIVSTD
-245 KMDVR
+245 KMDVKV
-250 ALGTTFD
+250 LGTTFD

-305 QISKCDPEHYIAWK
+305 HVSKCDTEHYIAWK
-319 NGNFSFRNASLTEI
+319 SGNFSFRNASLTEI

-384 RKIVYVHKKRE
+384 RKIVYVQKKRD

>member
-1 MSRSLLGKRELSQ
+1 MKEISQ

-27 AGLNDSEKKRLDSWR
+27 TGLDDSERRQLDSWR
-42 NESGKRERVFLDLQR
+42 NESKEGERVFLNLKR
-57 ISTEELEKRYDKV
+57 ISTEELEKRYDEV
-70 DVDLKWESFKKRQ
+70 DVDMKWEDFKKRQ
-83 QQRKRNIRMGVA
+83 QQGKRNIRVGVT
-95 VAASICLLITS
+95 VAASICLLIIS
-106 GLWLWLGTL
+106 GLWLWLG
-115 GEERVVLAE
+115 GAKEERIVLAE

-133 VLSTGEMVDI
+133 VLSTGEVVDI
-143 SNVGQEEVKLDKG
+143 SNVEQDEVKLDKG
-156 TKLYEGNRLEYVR
+156 TKLYSGNRLEYVR

-205 DSKIKYPVSFGQDKR
+205 DSKIKYPVSFGKDKR
-220 EVSLRG
+220 EVSLHG

-245 KMDVR
+245 KMDVKV
-250 ALGTTFD
+250 LGTTFD

-285 RIITPGYMAEVNMHD
+285 RIITPGHMAEVNMYD
-300 VQAKI
+300 TQAKI
-305 QISKCDPEHYIAWK
+305 QISKCDAEHYIAWK
-319 NGNFSFRNASLTEI
+319 NGNFSFRHASLTEI

-343 TVIREQVFE
+343 TVIREEVFE

-359 VSSDVS
+359 VSSDVP

-384 RKIVYVHKKRE
+384 RKIVYVQKKRD

>member
-1 MSRSLLGKRELSQ
+1 MKEIIQ

-27 AGLNDSEKKRLDSWR
+27 AGLDNSEKRQLDSWR
-42 NESGKRERVFLDLQR
+42 SESKEKEHVFLNLQR
-57 ISTEELEKRYDKV
+57 ISTEELEKRYDGV
-70 DVDLKWESFKKRQ
+70 DVDLKWKSFKKRQ
-83 QQRKRNIRMGVA
+83 QQRKRNIRVGVA
-95 VAASICLLITS
+95 VVASICLLITS
-106 GLWLWLGTL
+106 ALWLWLGTL

-124 QGRQNNVCL
+124 QGQQNNVCL
-133 VLSTGEMVDI
+133 VLSTGEVVDI
-143 SNVGQEEVKLDKG
+143 SNVGQDEVKLDKG
-156 TKLYEGNRLEYVR
+156 TKLYEGNRLEYVQ

-232 AKDSTRPFIVSTD
+232 AKDSARPFIMSTD
-245 KMDVR
+245 KMDVKV
-250 ALGTTFD
+250 LGTTFD

-285 RIITPGYMAEVNMHD
+285 RIITPGYMAEVDMHD

-305 QISKCDPEHYIAWK
+305 HVSKCDTEHYIAWK
-319 NGNFSFRNASLTEI
+319 SGNFSFRNASLTEI

-359 VSSDVS
+359 VSSNVS
-365 LESLLAVIESST
+365 SESLLAVIESST

-384 RKIVYVHKKRE
+384 RKIVYVQKKRD

>member
-1 MSRSLLGKRELSQ
+1 MKEINQ

-27 AGLNDSEKKRLDSWR
+27 IGLDDSERRQLDSWR
-42 NESGKRERVFLDLQR
+42 NESKEVERVFFNLQR
-57 ISTEELEKRYDKV
+57 ISTEELEKRYDEV
-70 DVDLKWESFKKRQ
+70 DVNMKWEDFKKRQ
-83 QQRKRNIRMGVA
+83 QQGRRNIRVGVT

-106 GLWLWLGTL
+106 GLWLWLG
-115 GEERVVLAE
+115 GAKEERVVLAE
-124 QGRQNNVCL
+124 QGRKNNVCL
-133 VLSTGEMVDI
+133 VLSTGEVVDI
-143 SNVGQEEVKLDKG
+143 SNVEQDEVKLDKG
-156 TKLYEGNRLEYVR
+156 TKLYSGNRLEYVR

-205 DSKIKYPVSFGQDKR
+205 DSKMKYPVSFGKDKR
-220 EVSLRG
+220 EVSLHG

-245 KMDVR
+245 KMDVKV
-250 ALGTTFD
+250 LGTTFD

-285 RIITPGYMAEVNMHD
+285 RIITPGHMAEVNMYD
-300 VQAKI
+300 TQAKI
-305 QISKCDPEHYIAWK
+305 QISKCDAEHYIAWK

-384 RKIVYVHKKRE
+384 RKIVYVQKKRD

>member
-1 MSRSLLGKRELSQ
+1 MKEIIQ

-27 AGLNDSEKKRLDSWR
+27 AGLDDSEKRQLDSWR
-42 NESGKRERVFLDLQR
+42 SESKEKEHVFLNLQR
-57 ISTEELEKRYDKV
+57 ISTEELEKRYDGV
-70 DVDLKWESFKKRQ
+70 DVDLKWKSFKKRQ
-83 QQRKRNIRMGVA
+83 QQRKRNIRVGVA
-95 VAASICLLITS
+95 VAASVCLLITS
-106 GLWLWLGTL
+106 VLWLWLGTL

-124 QGRQNNVCL
+124 QGQQNNVCL
-133 VLSTGEMVDI
+133 VLSTGEVVDI
-143 SNVGQEEVKLDKG
+143 SNVGQDEVKLDKG
-156 TKLYEGNRLEYVR
+156 TKLYEGNRLEYVQ

-232 AKDSTRPFIVSTD
+232 AKDSSRPFIVSTD
-245 KMDVR
+245 KMDVKV
-250 ALGTTFD
+250 LGTTFD

-280 GKGES
+280 GKGEF

-305 QISKCDPEHYIAWK
+305 HVSKCDTEHYIAWK
-319 NGNFSFRNASLTEI
+319 SGNFSFRNASLTEI

-384 RKIVYVHKKRE
+384 RKIVYVQKKRD

>member
-1 MSRSLLGKRELSQ
+1 MKEISQ

-27 AGLNDSEKKRLDSWR
+27 TGLDDSERRQLDLWR
-42 NESGKRERVFLDLQR
+42 NESKEGERVFLNLQK
-57 ISTEELEKRYDKV
+57 ISTEELEKRYDGV
-70 DVDLKWESFKKRQ
+70 DVDMKWEDFKKRQ
-83 QQRKRNIRMGVA
+83 QQGRRNIRVGVT

-106 GLWLWLGTL
+106 GLWLWLG
-115 GEERVVLAE
+115 GAREERVVLAE
-124 QGRQNNVCL
+124 QGRKNNVCL
-133 VLSTGEMVDI
+133 VLSTGEVVDI
-143 SNVGQEEVKLDKG
+143 SNVEQDEVKLDKG
-156 TKLYEGNRLEYVR
+156 TKLYSGNRLEYVR

-205 DSKIKYPVSFGQDKR
+205 DSKIKYPVSFGKDKR
-220 EVSLRG
+220 EVSLHG

-245 KMDVR
+245 KMDVKV
-250 ALGTTFD
+250 LGTTFD

-285 RIITPGYMAEVNMHD
+285 RIITPGHMAEVNMYD

-305 QISKCDPEHYIAWK
+305 QVLKCDTEHYVAWK

-384 RKIVYVHKKRE
+384 RKIVYVQKKRD

>member
-1 MSRSLLGKRELSQ
+1 MKEISQ

-83 QQRKRNIRMGVA
+83 QQGRRNIRVGVT

-250 ALGTTFD
+250 VLGTTFD

-280 GKGES
+280 GKGECS
-285 RIITPGYMAEVNMHD
+285 AQNV
-300 VQAKI
+300 
-305 QISKCDPEHYIAWK
+305 S
-319 NGNFSFRNASLTEI
+319 GN
-333 LKRVS
+333 
-338 RYYDV
+338 
-343 TVIREQVFE
+343 
-352 EEYYTGD
+352 
-359 VSSDVS
+359 
-365 LESLLAVIESST
+365 
-377 SVSFKVE
+377 
-384 RKIVYVHKKRE
+384 

>member
-1 MSRSLLGKRELSQ
+1 MKEIIQ

-27 AGLNDSEKKRLDSWR
+27 AGLDDSEKRQLDSWR
-42 NESGKRERVFLDLQR
+42 SESKEKEHVFLNLQR
-57 ISTEELEKRYDKV
+57 ISTEELEKRYDGV
-70 DVDLKWESFKKRQ
+70 DVDLKWKSFKKRQ

-95 VAASICLLITS
+95 VAASVCLLITS
-106 GLWLWLGTL
+106 VLWLWLGTL

-124 QGRQNNVCL
+124 QGQQNNVCL
-133 VLSTGEMVDI
+133 VLSTGEVVDI
-143 SNVGQEEVKLDKG
+143 SNVGQDEVKLDKG
-156 TKLYEGNRLEYVR
+156 TKLYEGNRLEYVQ

-232 AKDSTRPFIVSTD
+232 AKDSSRPFIVSTD
-245 KMDVR
+245 KMDVKV
-250 ALGTTFD
+250 LGTTFD

-305 QISKCDPEHYIAWK
+305 HVSKCDTEHYIAWK
-319 NGNFSFRNASLTEI
+319 SGNFSFRNASLTEI

-384 RKIVYVHKKRE
+384 RKIVYVQKKRD